1 MVLPDGLR
9 RKYGTASKSRV
20 PCVRGLARYLR
31 GWGQL
36 VSEQIE
42 YPASVAES
50 YERNN
55 VKLLFRPW
63 AEVVVERSGV
73 SPGDRVLDV
82 ACGTGIVARTVAPV
96 VGSQGRVVGS
106 DINPA
111 MLAEAAHHVPEGF
124 SIEWVRS
131 NAQQL
136 IFDDDSFDFAF
147 CQQGLQFG
155 PDRAAAVSEMCR
167 VLRPGGT
174 AVAAVWRG
182 MEHNLLIRTWH
193 EAISEHLS
201 PEAASVLER
210 GFSNELDDPDLWT
223 ELFTS
228 AGFSSVEVDQVE
240 LTIPAD
246 DPRARMT
253 DGLAG
258 LPIGDQITAMD
269 ESAYQAMVADMM
281 AAVEPWIIDGRLQ
294 APYAINLI
302 AAHK

>member
-1 MVLPDGLR
+1 MTVQV
-9 RKYGTASKSRV
+9 GTGVKLGDFSARVRVCDRVGSKSE
-20 PCVRGLARYLR
+20 GLGVAV
-31 GWGQL
+31 G
-36 VSEQIE
+36 EQIE
-42 YPASVAES
+42 YPASVAQS

-63 AEVVVERSGV
+63 AKVLVERSGV
-73 SPGDRVLDV
+73 RPGDRVLDV
-82 ACGTGIVARTVAPV
+82 ACGTGIVARTVAPI

-111 MLAEAAHHVPEGF
+111 MLAEAAHHVPGGF
-124 SIEWVRS
+124 SIEWVQS
-131 NAQQL
+131 NAEQL
-136 IFDDDSFDFAF
+136 VFDDDSFDFVF
-147 CQQGLQFG
+147 CQQGLQFVPG
-155 PDRAAAVSEMCR
+155 RAAAVSEMCR
-167 VLRPGGT
+167 VLRAGGT

-182 MEHNLLIRTWH
+182 MEHNVIMGTSH
-193 EAISEHLS
+193 GAISEHLS

-223 ELFTS
+223 ELFTL
-228 AGFSSVEVDQVE
+228 AGFGSVEVDQVE

-246 DPRARMT
+246 DPLARMT
-253 DGLAG
+253 NGLPG

-281 AAVEPWIIDGRLQ
+281 TAVEPWVIDGQLH

-302 AAHK
+302 TANK

>member
-1 MVLPDGLR
+1 V
-9 RKYGTASKSRV
+9 T
-20 PCVRGLARYLR
+20 GLARNLR

-36 VSEQIE
+36 VREQIE

-63 AEVVVERSGV
+63 AKVLVERSGV
-73 SPGDRVLDV
+73 RPGDRVLDV
-82 ACGTGIVARTVAPV
+82 ACGTGIVARTVAPI

-106 DINPA
+106 DLNPA

-124 SIEWVRS
+124 SIEWVQS

-136 IFDDDSFDFAF
+136 VFDDDSFDFVF
-147 CQQGLQFG
+147 CQQGLQFV
-155 PDRAAAVSEMCR
+155 PDRVAAVAEMCR

-182 MEHNLLIRTWH
+182 LEHNVIMGTSH
-193 EAISEHLS
+193 AAISAHVS

-210 GFSNELDDPDLWT
+210 GFSNELDDPDRWA
-223 ELFTS
+223 ELFTT

-246 DPRARMT
+246 DPFARMT
-253 DGLAG
+253 DGLPG

-269 ESAYQAMVADMM
+269 ESAYQAMVADMI
-281 AAVEPWIIDGRLQ
+281 AAVEPWIIDGRLH
-294 APYAINLI
+294 APYAINLVI
-302 AAHK
+302 AHR